1 MIAAI
6 IFVISLVMLAQ
17 FFVAYCRSL
26 LAAYAKIEVSA
37 QACRIAGLGSGD
49 ARADEF
55 HRLFQLV
62 RLCPDPGDDGLE
74 LRAVHAYYGLLS
86 ALQLPFAFA
95 PTAATWVAR
104 PRADCAHFL
113 AVALDRRVA
122 GNGDAIT

>member
-17 FFVAYCRSL
+17 FFVAYCCSL
-26 LAAYAKIEVSA
+26 LTAYAKIEVSV
-37 QACRIAGLGSGD
+37 QVCRIAGLGSGD

-74 LRAVHAYYGLLS
+74 LRAVHSYYGLLN
-86 ALQLPFAFA
+86 ALQVPLALA

-104 PRADCAHFL
+104 QRAACSHFA